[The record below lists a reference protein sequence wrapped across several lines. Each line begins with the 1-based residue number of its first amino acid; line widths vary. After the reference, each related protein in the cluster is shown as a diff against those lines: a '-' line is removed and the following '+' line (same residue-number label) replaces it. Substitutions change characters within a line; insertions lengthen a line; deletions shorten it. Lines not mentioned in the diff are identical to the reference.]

1 MSDTEQTRLVN
12 KDQSPAKCADV
23 LVVGGGIGGSTVAAV
38 LGQSGLQ
45 VSVIDPMQTHGTHLA
60 AALTPVISSDDN
72 ARSRLSRLGAELAG
86 QWWQQLGSEVV
97 STEVVSTEVVST
109 EVVSTEVVSPCGAIR
124 LQRPEGAKRVT
135 DLKAQAQAFADPE
148 WARWVERDE
157 ASALAGLPLPR
168 GGIWYR
174 GGWLVRVPKL
184 INAMQSL
191 PNVTLHRFAVGQLKR
206 VATGWLAVDASGEPI
221 AQGRHVVLAN
231 AFDVLGLLERS
242 GLEDVLAGCA
252 RLSAMHRLAGEITL
266 LPAQALCGGPKCIV
280 GGDGYVLPSVDGW
293 CVSGGTY
300 VRDADQAVCSD
311 AGRMANWARAQQLLD
326 INVDQSKGVESLPG
340 WAGWRAV
347 LPGRLPAIGALPGAT
362 GLWTT
367 TAGASRGLTWSVLG
381 ANLIRDQILGRE
393 NGLESEQGLGLDQAM
408 RHAIRP

>member
-1 MSDTEQTRLVN
+1 MSNTEQPRLVN
-12 KDQSPAKCADV
+12 KDQSPAKCDEV
-23 LVVGGGIGGSTVAAV
+23 CSDILVVGGGIAGSTVAAV
-38 LGQSGLQ
+38 LAQSDLQ

-60 AALTPVISSDDN
+60 AALTPVISSDNN
-72 ARSRLSRLGAELAG
+72 ARSRLSRLGAALAG
-86 QWWQQLGSEVV
+86 QWWQQFGSEVV
-97 STEVVSTEVVST
+97 STEVA
-109 EVVSTEVVSPCGAIR
+109 SPCGAIQ

-135 DLKAQAQAFADPE
+135 DLKAQAQTFAQPD

-168 GGIWYR
+168 GGIWYP

-184 INAMQSL
+184 IKAMQSM
-191 PNVTLHRFAVGQLKR
+191 PGVTLHRFAVGQLRR
-206 VATGWLAVDASGEPI
+206 VATGWLALDASGEPI

-252 RLSAMHRLAGEITL
+252 RLPAMHRLAGEITL
-266 LPAQALCGGPKCIV
+266 LPAQALSGGPKCIV

-300 VRDADQAVCSD
+300 VRDADQAGCTE
-311 AGRMANWARAQQLLD
+311 AGRMANWTRAQQLLD

-347 LPGRLPAIGALPGAT
+347 LPGRLPAIGALPGVV

-393 NGLESEQGLGLDQAM
+393 NGLESEQGFGLDQAM
-408 RHAIRP
+408 RQAICP

>member
-1 MSDTEQTRLVN
+1 MSDTEQPRLVN
-12 KDQSPAKCADV
+12 KDQSTAKCAEV
-23 LVVGGGIGGSTVAAV
+23 LVIGGGIAGSTVAAV
-38 LGQSGLQ
+38 LAQSGLQ

-72 ARSRLSRLGAELAG
+72 ARSRLSRLGAALAA
-86 QWWQQLGSEVV
+86 QWWQQFGSEVV
-97 STEVVSTEVVST
+97 SAEVVSA
-109 EVVSTEVVSPCGAIR
+109 EVVSTEVVSPCGAIQ
-124 LQRPEGAKRVT
+124 LQRPEDAKRVT
-135 DLKAQAQAFADPE
+135 DLKAQAQAFADPD

-157 ASALAGLPLPR
+157 ASALAGMPLPR

-206 VATGWLAVDASGEPI
+206 VAAGWLALDASGEPI

-231 AFDVLGLLERS
+231 AFDVLGLLSRS

-252 RLSAMHRLAGEITL
+252 RLPAMHRLAGEITL
-266 LPAQALCGGPKCIV
+266 LPAQALGGGPKCIV

-300 VRDADQAVCSD
+300 VRDADQAGCTE
-311 AGRMANWARAQQLLD
+311 AGRMANWSRAQQLLD
-326 INVDQSKGVESLPG
+326 IHVDQPQGIGSLPG

-347 LPGRLPAIGALPGAT
+347 LPGRLPAIGALPGVA

-381 ANLIRDQILGRE
+381 ANLIRDQILGQE
-393 NGLESEQGLGLDQAM
+393 LGLESGLDQAM

>member
-1 MSDTEQTRLVN
+1 MSDKEPTRLTN
-12 KDQSPAKCADV
+12 KNQPLVQCADV
-23 LVVGGGIGGSTVAAV
+23 LVVGGGIAGSTVAAV
-38 LGQSGLQ
+38 LAQSGLQ
-45 VSVIDPMQTHGTHLA
+45 VSLIDPMQTHGTHLA

-72 ARSRLSRLGAELAG
+72 ARSRLSRLGAELAA

-97 STEVVSTEVVST
+97 STEVASPEVAL
-109 EVVSTEVVSPCGAIR
+109 PCGAIQ
-124 LQRPEGAKRVT
+124 LQRPEGAKRVN
-135 DLKAQAQAFADPE
+135 DLKAQAQAFAQPE

-168 GGIWYR
+168 GGIWYP

-184 INAMQSL
+184 IDVMQSM

-206 VATGWLAVDASGEPI
+206 VASGWLALDASGDPI
-221 AQGRHVVLAN
+221 AQGRHVILAN

-252 RLSAMHRLAGEITL
+252 RLPAMHRLAGEITL
-266 LPAQALCGGPKCIV
+266 LPAQALSGGPKCIV

-300 VRDADQAVCSD
+300 VRDAGQAGCTE
-311 AGRMANWARAQQLLD
+311 AGRMANWTRAQQLLD
-326 INVDQSKGVESLPG
+326 INVDQSKRGESLPG

-347 LPGRLPAIGALPGAT
+347 LPGRLPAMGALPGVA

-381 ANLIRDQILGRE
+381 ANLIHDQILGLE
-393 NGLESEQGLGLDQAM
+393 TGQALGQGLGQELGLDQAM

>member
-1 MSDTEQTRLVN
+1 MSDTEPTRLTN
-12 KDQSPAKCADV
+12 KDQSPAKCDDVCSDV
-23 LVVGGGIGGSTVAAV
+23 LVVGGGIAGSTVAAV

-72 ARSRLSRLGAELAG
+72 ARSRLSRLGAELAAR
-86 QWWQQLGSEVV
+86 WWQQFGS
-97 STEVVSTEVVST
+97 
-109 EVVSTEVVSPCGAIR
+109 EVVSPCGAIQ

-135 DLKAQAQAFADPE
+135 DLKAQAQTFAQPE

-168 GGIWYR
+168 GGIWYPE
-174 GGWLVRVPKL
+174 GWLVRVPKL
-184 INAMQSL
+184 IDVMQSM

-206 VATGWLAVDASGEPI
+206 VASDWLALDASGEPI
-221 AQGRHVVLAN
+221 AQARHVILAN
-231 AFDVLGLLERS
+231 AFDVLALLYRS
-242 GLEDVLAGCA
+242 GLKDVLAGCA
-252 RLSAMHRLAGEITL
+252 RLPAMHRLAGEITL
-266 LPAQALCGGPKCIV
+266 LPAQALSGGPKCIV

-300 VRDADQAVCSD
+300 VRDVDQAGCTE

-326 INVDQSKGVESLPG
+326 INVDQSKGVEPLPG

-347 LPGRLPAIGALPGAT
+347 LPGRLPAIGALPGVA

-367 TAGASRGLTWSVLG
+367 TAGASRGLTWSVFG
-381 ANLIRDQILGRE
+381 ANLIHDQILGLE
-393 NGLESEQGLGLDQAM
+393 TGQALGQGLGQELGLDQAM